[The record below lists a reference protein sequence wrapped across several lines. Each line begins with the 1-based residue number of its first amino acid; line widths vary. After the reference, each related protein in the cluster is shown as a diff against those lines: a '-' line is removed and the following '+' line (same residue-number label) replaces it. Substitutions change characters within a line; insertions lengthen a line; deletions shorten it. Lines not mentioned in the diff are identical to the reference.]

1 MQLPLAIMS
10 RYPWELSAGQ
20 RQRVAIARSLI
31 LQPMLWVADEP
42 TSSVD
47 VATRGPV
54 LDTLLELH
62 AERVF
67 SAVIISHDAAVMHR
81 TTHRVVVMQRGIL
94 IASGTADEI
103 FADPAHPYVRGL
115 RDDYFL
121 RTGAIGLPQQR
132 STEPAKRPGRA
143 DQGDRRPL
151 IDLCPGG
158 TVSMLSS
165 IDATSVDLK
174 VVGVHTPISTQSPR
188 WSGQVFF
195 PTAASVRLADV
206 SALRAQLATLR
217 RVLVDTIGARSADIA
232 LAKLCGFGRGALIR
246 FGLGEPIVLLLAAVL
261 VEGGRVHPG
270 EHRSSSV
277 RAAFRAAFLAADAAR
292 IAARTRRRHPP
303 RGASTSEGVALVGYT
318 RQAAVA
324 RHRSFLDSSIG
335 RAAGC

>member
-1 MQLPLAIMS
+1 MVDSSAVVVTRDLTVGYPGAARFDAVRGIDLRVEPGELVGIVGETGAGKSTLARVIAGRIARTPGEGKGPRVMGGSVSVLGMRADRPGRTASRVLGAQVGYLPQHAGRTLTPGLTVVENVTSPLFERDRRFDRRDAGTRAAELIDAVQLPLAIMA

-121 RTGAIGLPQQR
+121 RTGAISIQ
-132 STEPAKRPGRA
+132 S
-143 DQGDRRPL
+143 RR
-151 IDLCPGG
+151 
-158 TVSMLSS
+158 T
-165 IDATSVDLK
+165 A
-174 VVGVHTPISTQSPR
+174 
-188 WSGQVFF
+188 
-195 PTAASVRLADV
+195 PTAVAPSVTPGVPA
-206 SALRAQLATLR
+206 
-217 RVLVDTIGARSADIA
+217 RV
-232 LAKLCGFGRGALIR
+232 
-246 FGLGEPIVLLLAAVL
+246 
-261 VEGGRVHPG
+261 
-270 EHRSSSV
+270 
-277 RAAFRAAFLAADAAR
+277 
-292 IAARTRRRHPP
+292 
-303 RGASTSEGVALVGYT
+303 
-318 RQAAVA
+318 
-324 RHRSFLDSSIG
+324 
-335 RAAGC
+335 

>member
-1 MQLPLAIMS
+1 MVDSGAVVVTRDLTVGYPGAARFDAVRGIDLRVEPGELVGVVGETGAGKSTLARVIAGRIARTSGEGHGPRVLGGSVSVLGMRADRPGRSASRVLSAQVGYLPQHAGRTLTPGLTVAENVTSTLFERDRHFDRRDAGTRAAELIDAVQLPLAIMS

-81 TTHRVVVMQRGIL
+81 TTHRVVVMQRGML

-121 RTGAIGLPQQR
+121 RTGAINLPPHHATGTTGAPVGL
-132 STEPAKRPGRA
+132 TGAPANR
-143 DQGDRRPL
+143 
-151 IDLCPGG
+151 
-158 TVSMLSS
+158 
-165 IDATSVDLK
+165 
-174 VVGVHTPISTQSPR
+174 
-188 WSGQVFF
+188 
-195 PTAASVRLADV
+195 
-206 SALRAQLATLR
+206 
-217 RVLVDTIGARSADIA
+217 
-232 LAKLCGFGRGALIR
+232 
-246 FGLGEPIVLLLAAVL
+246 
-261 VEGGRVHPG
+261 
-270 EHRSSSV
+270 
-277 RAAFRAAFLAADAAR
+277 
-292 IAARTRRRHPP
+292 
-303 RGASTSEGVALVGYT
+303 
-318 RQAAVA
+318 
-324 RHRSFLDSSIG
+324 
-335 RAAGC
+335 